1 MAAQPHRSD
10 PHATVRR
17 PGFPAKCFMPSV
29 NSTNT
34 TKPSP
39 PPPHHPLN
47 PFFSIKPLVGFIVVV
62 LSLYYGLNL
71 LSLPARNNL
80 PSLSKPEEMSR
91 KKCIVY
97 HTNWANYA
105 RNFQVKDIPLQGI
118 TDVAYAF
125 FNLQDA
131 GGGLYKIVS
140 GDTYEPPLPHHP
152 RGRRLSS

>member
-1 MAAQPHRSD
+1 
-10 PHATVRR
+10 
-17 PGFPAKCFMPSV
+17 MPSV

-47 PFFSIKPLVGFIVVV
+47 PFFSIKPLIGFIVLV
-62 LSLYYGLNL
+62 LSLSYGLNL
-71 LSLPARNNL
+71 LGLPARNNFS
-80 PSLSKPEEMSR
+80 SLSTPEEMSR

-140 GDTYEPPLPHHP
+140 GDTYEPPSH
-152 RGRRLSS
+152 GMKG